1 VWPSPASEKLR
12 HAVARGG
19 GARCIVAG
27 KRKKACWLAARSM
40 QDTLDSHPRTN
51 AVSCTL
57 ARRDED
63 VCNGCTQGQIG
74 KGGVR
79 SGFDP
84 PGD

>member
-1 VWPSPASEKLR
+1 MAEPSFGKAETCSCER
-12 HAVARGG
+12 G